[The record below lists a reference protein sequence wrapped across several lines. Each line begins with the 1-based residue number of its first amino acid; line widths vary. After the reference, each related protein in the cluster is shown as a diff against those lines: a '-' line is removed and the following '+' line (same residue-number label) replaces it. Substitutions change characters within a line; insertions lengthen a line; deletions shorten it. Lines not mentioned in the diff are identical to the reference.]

1 MRVAS
6 ILFFLILIG
15 GNSQLIAQNGEV
27 INDTL
32 WYTPNE
38 TRPIEFSKALGKVI
52 YIRNIIPDDLNP
64 KLRKI
69 QIISSVANE
78 IDEKSIIVVN
88 NKDIVIALELFT
100 DRYYTLYIKKSN
112 ATIASKKLIIR

>member
-1 MRVAS
+1 MRVAR
-6 ILFFLILIG
+6 ILFFLMILG
-15 GNSQLIAQNGEV
+15 GTGNLMAQNGEV

-32 WYTPNE
+32 WITPNE

-52 YIRNIIPDDLNP
+52 YIRNIIPADLNP
-64 KLRKI
+64 KQRRI

-78 IDEKSIIVVN
+78 IDEKLITVIN

-112 ATIASKKLIIR
+112 ATILSKKLIIR

>member
-1 MRVAS
+1 MRVAG
-6 ILFFLILIG
+6 ILFFLMVIG
-15 GNSQLIAQNGEV
+15 GASRLMAQNGEV

-32 WYTPNE
+32 WYIPNE

-52 YIRNIIPDDLNP
+52 YIKNIIPADLNS
-64 KLRKI
+64 KQRKI

-78 IDEKSIIVVN
+78 IDEKLITVVN

-112 ATIASKKLIIR
+112 ATIVSKKLIIR